1 MDELIRHDW
10 TLQELQTL
18 YDRPLLD
25 LIYDSASIHRKF
37 HHPRR
42 IQVCKIISVK
52 TGGCPEDCAYCAQ
65 SSRYKTSTKAEPML
79 TVEEVLADAKK
90 AIHAG
95 ATRICLAAGWR
106 GVRPNQPFEQILEM
120 VKGIKAMGAE
130 VCCTLGMVKSAEA
143 KRLSDAGLYAY
154 NHNIDTSEAYYPK
167 IITTRSFKDRT
178 DTLDIVEKIGLS
190 VCCGGIIGMGESI
203 DDRLMMLQTLSN
215 RPRHPESVPINLLSI
230 IPGTPMA
237 DRPQVKVWELIR
249 LVAIAR
255 TIMPRAMVRLSSG
268 RDRLNSAEQALC
280 FLAGANSI
288 HTGEKLLTV
297 AAPGFDRDDALLKL
311 LGLEKQQAY
320 EKRSC

>member
-1 MDELIRHDW
+1 MDDLIRHDW
-10 TLQELQTL
+10 SLQELQTL

-25 LIYDSASIHRKF
+25 LIYESAAIHRKF
-37 HHPRR
+37 HHSRR

-65 SSRYKTSTKAEPML
+65 SSRYKTSTPAEPML
-79 TVEEVLADAKK
+79 SVEQVLADAKK
-90 AIHAG
+90 AIDAG

-106 GVRPNQPFEQILEM
+106 EVRPNKPLEQILEM
-120 VKGIKAMGAE
+120 IQGIKAMGAE
-130 VCCTLGMVKSAEA
+130 VCCTLGMVKNPEA

-167 IITTRSFKDRT
+167 IITTRTFKDRT

-215 RPRHPESVPINLLSI
+215 RPRHPESVPINLLSR

-237 DRPQVKVWELIR
+237 NQPKVKAWELIR

-255 TIMPRAMVRLSSG
+255 RILPRAMVRLSSG
-268 RDRLNSAEQALC
+268 RDRLTAAEQALC

-297 AAPGFDRDDALLKL
+297 AAPAFDHDDALLEL

-320 EKRSC
+320 EKCK